1 MNREAAQSGLPHFP
15 PYSALPPDSEA
26 NHVVLAFALR
36 VAETW
41 EVVHRNSSSCGFG
54 GSRGGVPL
62 LVAVTVKLRLPPRQS
77 RGVSYRTLGSSPRR
91 RTNLALDARSTFP
104 APFFALRLCAAL
116 HEAQGFAFG
125 EVVADKG
132 SGQVIS
138 GGGAQV
144 TVSAGGDIFREVGPP
159 PRVACSDD

>member
-1 MNREAAQSGLPHFP
+1 
-15 PYSALPPDSEA
+15 
-26 NHVVLAFALR
+26 
-36 VAETW
+36 
-41 EVVHRNSSSCGFG
+41 
-54 GSRGGVPL
+54 
-62 LVAVTVKLRLPPRQS
+62 
-77 RGVSYRTLGSSPRR
+77 
-91 RTNLALDARSTFP
+91 LDARSIFP